1 MKKAFLNIISL
12 LLVVGNISIFTSC
25 APEVTPRE
33 EAQITIFS
41 TNDIHGSL
49 KNDEKNGIIGVEK
62 LAEIKASTQNAIL
75 VDVGDATQG
84 ASFASISRGAD
95 VITMMN
101 ETGYDVMVAG
111 NHEFDYGADVL
122 LQNCENATFPIL
134 AANVKRNGQNFLDSY
149 KILEMANYKI
159 GFIGLTTV
167 ATATFTNP
175 SLLSGITFEDE
186 VATAKEE
193 IAKIKDETDAI
204 ILLTH
209 MGDNSSA
216 VSCTSEKLLSMLTLS
231 EQKEIAA
238 VMDGH
243 SHTKEE
249 KVYTNSDVRIPI
261 IQTGVNFTN
270 LGKVTLNFKDQTEG
284 VQFTSQ
290 GEVMDYDE
298 AMNYTIIEEGTSKGE
313 QVSQKL
319 ASITSEQNKI
329 LNEKLCVLE
338 KPLFGGY
345 ICYDYVESRLVETAY
360 GDFVTDAFKEFAE
373 VFKENEKLNFPVV
386 AIENG
391 GGISQSLP
399 TWYSDGTNVTRG
411 DVLNAFNH
419 GNLVE
424 VLKVSPAELFQ
435 VIEKG
440 LVTTDQENT
449 GKLVVTKVSGSFI
462 QCSGFSYTYNPSNP
476 TGNKIVEIK
485 LNNGQILQRLDT
497 ENKILLAT
505 NNYVSSSFQK
515 AEKLGELGGEDI
527 LVEDY
532 ILKLSQA
539 NQGVLDYACSYDR
552 IFIDQD
558 KSPETYDVKIQ
569 VLSKETAQKNQEFHL
584 FVDDAESAKSIT
596 SDDEGNLSIT
606 LSKGAHVLKLAESSN
621 YIYVNNYSGTGVSNT
636 KEGYYRFTFDVEK

>member
-167 ATATFTNP
+167 ATATSTNP

-569 VLSKETAQKNQEFHL
+569 VLSEEAAQKNQEFHL

>member
-12 LLVVGNISIFTSC
+12 LLVVENISIFTSC

-167 ATATFTNP
+167 ATATSTNP

-231 EQKEIAA
+231 KQKEIAA

-249 KVYTNSDVRIPI
+249 KVYTNSDVRISI
-261 IQTGVNFTN
+261 IQT
-270 LGKVTLNFKDQTEG
+270 G

-319 ASITSEQNKI
+319 ASITSEQNKV
-329 LNEKLCVLE
+329 LNEKLCALE

-476 TGNKIVEIK
+476 TGNKIVKIK
-485 LNNGQILQRLDT
+485 LNDGQILQRLDT

-558 KSPETYDVKIQ
+558 KSPET
-569 VLSKETAQKNQEFHL
+569 
-584 FVDDAESAKSIT
+584 SIT
-596 SDDEGNLSIT
+596 SDDEGSLSIT